1 MARNLVVVVLVV
13 LVLAV
18 VLLVLLVVLIL
29 VVLALAVLAVLR
41 VVAIVVLI
49 VVVHDSSFP
58 LPLWT
63 LIVWQHL
70 IPGALHIF
78 AKLQPPVGYQLHEVV
93 CQKLTKT
100 MPKK

>member
-1 MARNLVVVVLVV
+1 MARNLVIVVLVV

-18 VLLVLLVVLIL
+18 VLLVLLIVLIL

-49 VVVHDSSFP
+49 VVHDSSFP

-63 LIVWQHL
+63 LTVWQHL
-70 IPGALHIF
+70 IPGALHVF

-93 CQKLTKT
+93 CQKRTKN
-100 MPKK
+100 MPNI